1 MIKMKFHYVGYYSEE
16 ENMKNTLKICSVR
29 QIFLNL
35 LSIVGIVLVVILNS
49 ISICEKSETMN
60 DGIYFIHR
68 RNLSELKDVE
78 YSGLRSNNE
87 IFKLKNTVDEKK

>member
-35 LSIVGIVLVVILNS
+35 LSIVGIVLVVILNV
-49 ISICEKSETMN
+49 IYVKKSETMN